1 MQGDPA
7 GADGLDATKRS
18 EQLWSTLRRTLV
30 AMVSGFCQVQLTL
43 ALICFQDRA
52 DLADKAKDGN
62 LDFFRSQ
69 GFDF

>member
-1 MQGDPA
+1 MEYTQEDAGVYGERFLSSATNPA
-7 GADGLDATKRS
+7 RS
-18 EQLWSTLRRTLV
+18 DLLY
-30 AMVSGFCQVQLTL
+30 
-43 ALICFQDRA
+43 IQDRA

>member
-1 MQGDPA
+1 MEYAQENVGHHGKPF
-7 GADGLDATKRS
+7 LATTTKS
-18 EQLWSTLRRTLV
+18 
-30 AMVSGFCQVQLTL
+30 
-43 ALICFQDRA
+43 ALIYLQDRA

>member
-1 MQGDPA
+1 MSVERFLSNYNLN
-7 GADGLDATKRS
+7 LD
-18 EQLWSTLRRTLV
+18 
-30 AMVSGFCQVQLTL
+30 
-43 ALICFQDRA
+43 LIYIYLQDRA